1 MPSITTKS
9 KTHAACRA
17 LRIAI
22 LAVGSGVAAGMGLG
36 ACRPGDVLSV
46 PPPAGV
52 TPASVYQNLSG
63 AEALFNHGKA
73 VVFQGLVEGSTE
85 GSSGLLQWSGLLADE
100 FTWTNFAF
108 RTFDANIDARM
119 TVGTSGFAESGDQAI
134 ARLINGRITLLSAIP
149 GLEQFE
155 PANGRVKIGETYALV
170 GYAELLAAEDYCAG
184 VPLATLLP
192 VQGVQY
198 GTPLTTDSLLG
209 VAEADFDSA
218 AAYANGD
225 PMIGALAAVGLAR
238 TRLNRG
244 QFVTAAAA
252 VAAVPTSFVYN
263 TEIQPGGASNNG
275 TQLYNWYGY
284 QLANGCGFVNPG
296 DGKGGNGLDFLSAH
310 DPRLVLSAAVD
321 ETCDGTHGRTDSVW
335 YYPAKFGNP
344 STFIPLATGVEARLI
359 EAEAALRGNQLG
371 AWARDLNALRA
382 AAPTSYLALGAPM
395 DSLPADSTTGASA
408 ASQVDVMFRERAFW
422 LYGTGTRLGDL
433 RRLIRQ
439 YGRDQSTVFPT
450 GPYPHGQDPGLPTPL
465 PNYGTDVNLTLPT
478 GAGGLT
484 DPNPAYKGCLTST
497 KVA

>member
-1 MPSITTKS
+1 M
-9 KTHAACRA
+9 
-17 LRIAI
+17 AI
-22 LAVGSGVAAGMGLG
+22 IAVGSGVAAGMCLG

-52 TPASVYQNLSG
+52 TPSSVYQNLNG
-63 AEALFNHGKA
+63 AEQLFSHGKA
-73 VVFQGLVEGSTE
+73 VVFEGLVEGSTE

-119 TVGTSGFAESGDQAI
+119 TVGTNGFAESGDQAI
-134 ARLINGRITLLSAIP
+134 ARLVNGRITLLSAVP
-149 GLEQFE
+149 GLEKFE
-155 PANGRVKIGETYALV
+155 PTSGRAKVGEAFALI

-192 VQGVQY
+192 GQGVQY

-209 VAEADFDSA
+209 VAESAFDSA

-244 QFVTAAAA
+244 QFGTAAAA

-263 TEIQPGGASNNG
+263 TEIQPGGTNNSG

-284 QLANGCGFVNPG
+284 QLAGCGYVNPG
-296 DGKGGNGLDFLSAH
+296 DGKGGNGLDFISAQ
-310 DPRLVLSAAVD
+310 DPRLALSTTVN
-321 ETCDGTHGRTDSVW
+321 ETCDGKSARTDSVW
-335 YYPAKFGNP
+335 FYPVKFGNP
-344 STFIPLATGVEARLI
+344 ATFIPLATGAEARLI
-359 EAEAALRGNQLG
+359 EAEAALRANQV
-371 AWARDLNALRA
+371 AMWASGLNALRA
-382 AAPTSYLALGAPM
+382 AAPQSYLALAAPM
-395 DSLPADSTTGASA
+395 DSLSTDSTTGASA
-408 ASQVDVMFRERAFW
+408 TLRVDVMFRERAFW

-450 GPYPHGQDPGLPTPL
+450 GSYPHGQDPGLPTPL